1 MHPLSLFALSR
12 AVCAVFGRDEVG
24 SEFCFSQPIVDM
36 LLSRWGDIV
45 RKRGVAGAV
54 FPLNAD
60 SVMVAEL
67 CISDR

>member
-1 MHPLSLFALSR
+1 
-12 AVCAVFGRDEVG
+12 
-24 SEFCFSQPIVDM
+24 M